1 MRMVC
6 LCRKSTIL
14 SRQDDDDDDCRDG
27 DLSMTIVMMK
37 DEMTMMLIEEVQ
49 IMSEV
54 QYLEQ
59 AQFLSWTLSDSDK
72 DIYKDIYIYLM
83 VFTGGHLESHS

>member
-1 MRMVC
+1 MVC

-14 SRQDDDDDDCRDG
+14 SRQDDDDDDCCDG
-27 DLSMTIVMMK
+27 DLSMSIVMMK
-37 DEMTMMLIEEVQ
+37 DKMTMMLIEEVQ

-54 QYLEQ
+54 RYLEQ

-72 DIYKDIYIYLM
+72 DI
-83 VFTGGHLESHS
+83 

>member
-49 IMSEV
+49 IMSSI
-54 QYLEQ
+54 LSRHNF
-59 AQFLSWTLSDSDK
+59 FLGLFLIQTK
-72 DIYKDIYIYLM
+72 I
-83 VFTGGHLESHS
+83 FTKTFTSI